1 MPLKTSNPGPNNK
14 SVFII
19 LLIIILGYFIFSVF
33 PKSKKEYEN
42 VIFSD
47 FVSAVQAG
55 KIASVTIQGRNI
67 IGAYKEGKDFK
78 SYAPEDPELMK
89 MLRAQQCENNRQTR

>member
-1 MPLKTSNPGPNNK
+1 MPPKTVNQGPNNK

-19 LLIIILGYFIFSVF
+19 LLIIILGFFIFNLY

-47 FVSAVQAG
+47 FVSAVTAG

-67 IGAYKEGKDFK
+67 IGAYKEGKEFK
-78 SYAPEDPELMK
+78 SY
-89 MLRAQQCENNRQTR
+89 RA

>member
-1 MPLKTSNPGPNNK
+1 MPQKTSNPIPNNK

-19 LLIIILGYFIFSVF
+19 LLIVILGFFIFSLY
-33 PKSKKEYEN
+33 PKSNKEYEN

-47 FVSAVQAG
+47 FVSAVQAWKDCLCHNSG
-55 KIASVTIQGRNI
+55 KNI

-89 MLRAQQCENNRQTR
+89 MLRAQ